1 MGWPRRQITP
11 TVALALLYMIK
22 DVLQRQDVQ
31 VVSGRGPLTT
41 QPSGDLQML
50 CAAVN
55 LVADSHVPN
64 LQILITLM
72 AMHAAVLMPKTVA
85 WTQDAPA
92 VIGLGQLM
100 IQHSGALLMLSVGVR
115 LVATATH
122 HLHLHHHHHRR
133 LLHLLHLV
141 ITTNSA
147 MTAILLTMTTAM
159 MCTTATNVLGLGQR
173 MTLTSGILQLPPV
186 GASHRTRIH
195 TLSLIQ
201 LTMNLEMI
209 A

>member
-1 MGWPRRQITP
+1 
-11 TVALALLYMIK
+11 
-22 DVLQRQDVQ
+22 
-31 VVSGRGPLTT
+31 
-41 QPSGDLQML
+41 
-50 CAAVN
+50 
-55 LVADSHVPN
+55 
-64 LQILITLM
+64 M
-72 AMHAAVLMPKTVA
+72 AMPAAVLMPKTVA

-115 LVATATH
+115 LVVTATY

-147 MTAILLTMTTAM
+147 MTAILLTMTTVTT
-159 MCTTATNVLGLGQR
+159 CTTATNVLGLGQR
-173 MTLTSGILQLPPV
+173 MTLTSGILLLPPV
-186 GASHRTRIH
+186 GVNHRTRIH

-201 LTMNLEMI
+201 LIMSLEMI
-209 A
+209 ALLYRTRIATSSTVFNAHGPGPRPIQRDGMVMMPDADVNISEETRSPTQEILL

>member
-1 MGWPRRQITP
+1 
-11 TVALALLYMIK
+11 
-22 DVLQRQDVQ
+22 
-31 VVSGRGPLTT
+31 
-41 QPSGDLQML
+41 
-50 CAAVN
+50 
-55 LVADSHVPN
+55 
-64 LQILITLM
+64 M
-72 AMHAAVLMPKTVA
+72 AMPAAVLMPKTVA

-115 LVATATH
+115 LVVTATH

-147 MTAILLTMTTAM
+147 MTAILLTMTTVTT
-159 MCTTATNVLGLGQR
+159 CTTATNVLGLGQR

-186 GASHRTRIH
+186 GVSLRTRIH

-201 LTMNLEMI
+201 LIMSLEMI

>member
-1 MGWPRRQITP
+1 MGWPRRQTTH
-11 TVALALLYMIK
+11 TVVLALLYMIK
-22 DVLQRQDVQ
+22 DVLQHQDVQ

-41 QPSGDLQML
+41 QPSGDLQMH

-72 AMHAAVLMPKTVA
+72 AMHAAVLMPRTVA

-92 VIGLGQLM
+92 VIGLGLLM
-100 IQHSGALLMLSVGVR
+100 IQLSGALLMLSVGVE
-115 LVATATH
+115 LAVTATH
-122 HLHLHHHHHRR
+122 HLHHHRR
-133 LLHLLHLV
+133 LLHLLHLLLV

-147 MTAILLTMTTAM
+147 MTATLLTMTTAM
-159 MCTTATNVLGLGQR
+159 TCTTATNVLGLGLR
-173 MTLTSGILQLPPV
+173 MILTSGILQLPPV

-195 TLSLIQ
+195 TLSLTQ